1 MKIIVQG
8 LGKMGFQIVEK
19 LSLDNHQ
26 VMAINRSL
34 EPLEKIKK
42 FGVQTTQDKQ
52 QALDFFNNE
61 QVVLWMMLPAEIVD
75 QQIEEWSQ
83 FLPKNSL
90 IIDGG
95 NSDYRQT
102 IDLAKKIESLGHH
115 LIDVGTSGG
124 VHGLD
129 NGFSMMVGSNDPQ
142 NFKTIEPIL
151 SSLAKPS
158 GGYKYFG
165 RNGSG
170 HFVKMTHNAIE
181 YGIMESLA
189 EGYQLLKKGPFD
201 DLNLADAA
209 WIWQQHSVITS
220 WLNELCLEIFSENP
234 ELSGIDGFV
243 HESGEARWAL
253 ETAQKLNLNMPAINE
268 SFQVRIKSQNGQ
280 VNFSTKLLAA
290 MRNKFGGHNLNN

>member
-8 LGKMGFQIVEK
+8 LGKMGFQIAKK
-19 LSLDNHQ
+19 LALDNHQ
-26 VMAINRSL
+26 VIAVNRSL
-34 EPLEKIKK
+34 EPLEKIKP
-42 FGVQTTQDKQ
+42 FGVQTTQNKK
-52 QALDFFNNE
+52 QALDFFGDQ
-61 QVVLWMMLPAEIVD
+61 QVILWIMLPAEIVD

-83 FLPKNSL
+83 LLPKNSL

-102 IDLAKKIESLGHH
+102 IDLAQKVESLGYY
-115 LIDVGTSGG
+115 LIDIGTSGG
-124 VHGLD
+124 IHGLD
-129 NGFSMMVGSNDPQ
+129 NGFSMMIGSNNSE
-142 NFKTIEPIL
+142 NFHSIEPIL
-151 SSLAKPS
+151 KSLTKPA

-165 RNGSG
+165 KNGSG

-181 YGIMESLA
+181 YGMMESLA
-189 EGYQLLKKGPFD
+189 EGYQLLKQGPFD
-201 DLNLADAA
+201 NLNLADAA
-209 WIWQQHSVITS
+209 WVWQQHSVITS
-220 WLNELCLEIFSENP
+220 WLNELCLEILSQNP
-234 ELSGIDGFV
+234 ELNGIDGFV

-253 ETAQKLNLNMPAINE
+253 ETAQKFNINMPAIQE